1 MVVLLYF
8 DIMFKVRTS
17 FFVTVNVLLIFAQT
31 NEHLEKKLSPGFTF
45 TLSLCQS
52 TTTQPLLKALSDVT
66 KVRSSGTVGCSDL
79 IISDSK
85 SSNFS
90 RTALQAFPFN
100 S

>member
-52 TTTQPLLKALSDVT
+52 TTTQPLY
-66 KVRSSGTVGCSDL
+66 TVGKKFVHITQVRKML
-79 IISDSK
+79 
-85 SSNFS
+85 
-90 RTALQAFPFN
+90 
-100 S
+100 

>member
-52 TTTQPLLKALSDVT
+52 TTTQP
-66 KVRSSGTVGCSDL
+66 
-79 IISDSK
+79 
-85 SSNFS
+85 
-90 RTALQAFPFN
+90 
-100 S
+100 